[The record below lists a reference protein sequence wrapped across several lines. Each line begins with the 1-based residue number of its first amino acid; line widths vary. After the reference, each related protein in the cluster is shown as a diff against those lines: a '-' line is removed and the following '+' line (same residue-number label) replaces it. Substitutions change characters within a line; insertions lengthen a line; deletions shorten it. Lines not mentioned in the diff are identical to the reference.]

1 MRIITLF
8 LLVFYNSFTYRVLQ
22 HFFPWV
28 SKSCQEQGSSCIEA
42 WTIPDCVRILFE
54 AFWWKAAQ
62 GLYFDAQANMSFFY
76 RATKFSCFD
85 VFCQIFFPI
94 LFAEFSLMWD
104 VLACFFVGLFLYT
117 FLADVIIAVHFC
129 SGAARGCIW
138 VGPCHWHRRPQ
149 SMVQVDSHSVIQLAL
164 AGYQKSTAGFP
175 RRCHNTYRLLVL
187 VISWHGDICSSAILL
202 IVL

>member
-1 MRIITLF
+1 MHPNVFVSFLVDTLLDDIIILPWKMRIITLF

-42 WTIPDCVRILFE
+42 WTIPNCVRILFE

-85 VFCQIFFPI
+85 VFCQIFFFNTLCRI
-94 LFAEFSLMWD
+94 FVDVRCSCVFFCRLVFVYFS
-104 VLACFFVGLFLYT
+104 CRCNCCGPFL
-117 FLADVIIAVHFC
+117 LWRCLRMHL
-129 SGAARGCIW
+129 S
-138 VGPCHWHRRPQ
+138 RP
-149 SMVQVDSHSVIQLAL
+149 LPL
-164 AGYQKSTAGFP
+164 TQKT
-175 RRCHNTYRLLVL
+175 TK
-187 VISWHGDICSSAILL
+187 HGTGR
-202 IVL
+202 